1 MQQLRPL
8 HASAKKSSIEPS
20 AAEYV
25 IKRDQLSHCRTI
37 VVERIRGTKKA
48 AHSELRA
55 ICSFSLS
62 GQTVNNLL
70 NLNAF
75 LRVARLGSFS
85 SAARELGAAPS
96 VITKRITQ
104 LEMALGTRLIIRST
118 RGLTLTPA
126 AEALLP
132 RFVRVVAEFD
142 ELFKGV
148 APDERRIEGNLRIKS
163 PTTVTTEFLSSAF
176 ADFLQLHA
184 SVNLEIVLV
193 DRSVNPLE
201 EGFDCAIGALPVS
214 YPNVID
220 VPLCPYELVAC
231 CAPSYLR
238 GRPEPQHPTE
248 LVDYECLTTSLFRT
262 SWLFESSLGTLSI
275 EVHSRL
281 HSSDGRVMREAARRG
296 LGIAVLARYL
306 ADEDI
311 RLGRLIP
318 LLPEFPLV
326 RHWLKALVPRMKM
339 TRPVVREFVTFL
351 ECRLRNPPWATET
364 AAATPDPMVA
374 VTHHS

>member
-1 MQQLRPL
+1 M
-8 HASAKKSSIEPS
+8 
-20 AAEYV
+20 
-25 IKRDQLSHCRTI
+25 
-37 VVERIRGTKKA
+37 
-48 AHSELRA
+48 
-55 ICSFSLS
+55 
-62 GQTVNNLL
+62 
-70 NLNAF
+70 
-75 LRVARLGSFS
+75 
-85 SAARELGAAPS
+85 
-96 VITKRITQ
+96 
-104 LEMALGTRLIIRST
+104 GTRLIIRST
-118 RGLTLTPA
+118 RGLTLTSA
-126 AEALLP
+126 AESLLP

-142 ELFKGV
+142 ELFKGA

-220 VPLCPYELVAC
+220 VPLCPYELVTC

-248 LVDYECLTTSLFRT
+248 LVDHECLTTSLFRT
-262 SWLFESSLGTLSI
+262 SWLFESSLGTLSV

-318 LLPEFPLV
+318 LLQEFPLV

-339 TRPVVREFVTFL
+339 TRPVVREFVAFL
-351 ECRLRNPPWATET
+351 EDRLQNPPWAPPRPVAIALPVAT
-364 AAATPDPMVA
+364 ATN
-374 VTHHS
+374 HS

>member
-1 MQQLRPL
+1 M
-8 HASAKKSSIEPS
+8 
-20 AAEYV
+20 
-25 IKRDQLSHCRTI
+25 
-37 VVERIRGTKKA
+37 
-48 AHSELRA
+48 
-55 ICSFSLS
+55 
-62 GQTVNNLL
+62 
-70 NLNAF
+70 
-75 LRVARLGSFS
+75 ARLGSFS

-104 LEMALGTRLIIRST
+104 LESALGTRLLIRST
-118 RGLTLTPA
+118 RGLTLTSA
-126 AEALLP
+126 AESLLP
-132 RFVRVVAEFD
+132 RFVRVMAEFD
-142 ELFKGV
+142 ELFK
-148 APDERRIEGNLRIKS
+148 AAEPDEQRIEGNLRIKS

-184 SVNLEIVLV
+184 NVNLEVVLV

-220 VPLCPYELVAC
+220 VPLCPYELVTC

-262 SWLFESSLGTLSI
+262 SWLFESSVGTLSV

-311 RLGRLIP
+311 RVGQLIP
-318 LLPEFPLV
+318 LLQQFPLV

-339 TRPVVREFVTFL
+339 NRPVVREFVMFL
-351 ECRLRNPPWATET
+351 EGRLQKPATAELT
-364 AAATPDPMVA
+364 AMARPTI
-374 VTHHS
+374 

>member
-1 MQQLRPL
+1 
-8 HASAKKSSIEPS
+8 
-20 AAEYV
+20 
-25 IKRDQLSHCRTI
+25 
-37 VVERIRGTKKA
+37 
-48 AHSELRA
+48 
-55 ICSFSLS
+55 
-62 GQTVNNLL
+62 
-70 NLNAF
+70 
-75 LRVARLGSFS
+75 
-85 SAARELGAAPS
+85 
-96 VITKRITQ
+96 
-104 LEMALGTRLIIRST
+104 MALGTRLIIRST
-118 RGLTLTPA
+118 RGLTLTSA
-126 AEALLP
+126 AESLLP

-142 ELFKGV
+142 ELFKGA

-176 ADFLQLHA
+176 ADFLQQHS

-220 VPLCPYELVAC
+220 VPLCPYELVTC

-248 LVDYECLTTSLFRT
+248 LVDHECLTTSLFRT
-262 SWLFESSLGTLSI
+262 SWLFESSLGTLSV

-339 TRPVVREFVTFL
+339 NRPVVREFVAFL
-351 ECRLRNPPWATET
+351 EDRLQNPPWAPSKPV
-364 AAATPDPMVA
+364 AIPLPAATATND
-374 VTHHS
+374 S

>member
-1 MQQLRPL
+1 
-8 HASAKKSSIEPS
+8 
-20 AAEYV
+20 
-25 IKRDQLSHCRTI
+25 
-37 VVERIRGTKKA
+37 
-48 AHSELRA
+48 
-55 ICSFSLS
+55 
-62 GQTVNNLL
+62 
-70 NLNAF
+70 
-75 LRVARLGSFS
+75 VALW
-85 SAARELGAAPS
+85 
-96 VITKRITQ
+96 
-104 LEMALGTRLIIRST
+104 TRLIIRST
-118 RGLTLTPA
+118 RGLTLTSA
-126 AEALLP
+126 AESLLP

-142 ELFKGV
+142 ELFKGA

-176 ADFLQLHA
+176 ADFLQQHS

-220 VPLCPYELVAC
+220 VPLCPYELVTC

-248 LVDYECLTTSLFRT
+248 LVDHECLTTSLFRT
-262 SWLFESSLGTLSI
+262 SWLFESSLGTLSV

-326 RHWLKALVPRMKM
+326 RHWLKALVPCMKM
-339 TRPVVREFVTFL
+339 NRPVVREFVAFL
-351 ECRLRNPPWATET
+351 EDRLQNPPWAPSKPV
-364 AAATPDPMVA
+364 AIPLPAAT
-374 VTHHS
+374 VTNDS